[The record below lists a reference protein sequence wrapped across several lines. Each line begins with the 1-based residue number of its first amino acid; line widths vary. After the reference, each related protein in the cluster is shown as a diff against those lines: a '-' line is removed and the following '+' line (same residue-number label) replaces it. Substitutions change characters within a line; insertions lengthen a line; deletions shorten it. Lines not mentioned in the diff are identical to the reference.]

1 MARRIFSKIHYIFD
15 QGDLDDNW
23 DTGGL
28 RPLRS
33 YPGFGI
39 RFCWRFRG
47 VKGNGYKLRSRRG
60 QERKQWL
67 PDGLRRAAF
76 VYRTA
81 YDVPLLVTERLPPC
95 RFWLRQGVGR

>member
-1 MARRIFSKIHYIFD
+1 LVLRELPD
-15 QGDLDDNW
+15 
-23 DTGGL
+23 GL
-28 RPLRS
+28 RRAAFGYRTACAVPLLFT
-33 YPGFGI
+33 GQLTMC
-39 RFCWRFRG
+39 RFC
-47 VKGNGYKLRSRRG
+47 
-60 QERKQWL
+60 L

>member
-1 MARRIFSKIHYIFD
+1 MARGIFSKIHYIFD

-76 VYRTA
+76 V
-81 YDVPLLVTERLPPC
+81 VEVTGRFEMRVTDGDRALRRRLSAAIS
-95 RFWLRQGVGR
+95 

>member
-1 MARRIFSKIHYIFD
+1 LELPEIPD
-15 QGDLDDNW
+15 
-23 DTGGL
+23 GL
-28 RPLRS
+28 RRAAFGYRTACAVPLLFT
-33 YPGFGI
+33 GQLTMC
-39 RFCWRFRG
+39 RFC
-47 VKGNGYKLRSRRG
+47 
-60 QERKQWL
+60 L